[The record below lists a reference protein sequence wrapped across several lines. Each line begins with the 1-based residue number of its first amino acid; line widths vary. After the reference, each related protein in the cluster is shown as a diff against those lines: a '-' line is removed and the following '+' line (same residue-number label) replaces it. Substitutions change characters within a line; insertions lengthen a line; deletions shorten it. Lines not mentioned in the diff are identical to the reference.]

1 MEAGRKKNRLRKGTA
16 FLCAAAVLLSG
27 CFGQCGLFSHA
38 AGETYDYYVHVSAAG
53 NDMTADVNTSRA
65 FGDIQLAYDALICRW
80 AADGG
85 DTDDRLGII
94 LDTDITV
101 KTAFMM
107 GIGDRYGRAHDGTDA
122 DVQTGQYQRLD
133 VNTKRLSDIRYNDYR
148 LTVDG
153 QGHTVSPDQEEMWS
167 TFSPY
172 TIMND
177 RYRSSVMMAA
187 NGGSI
192 ALNDIVFDGL
202 KEDVTGLFLY
212 NNTYRENTGVKQLSV
227 TGCTFRDFCPQ
238 QGTQY
243 GGAVGT
249 ATFGASH
256 GVHCEIAVTGCT
268 FENNRSNTGS
278 VTYGGA
284 LYAGRDVRCV
294 VRSSSFTG
302 NSANTGGAAAV
313 YSGLL
318 DIDGSCSFSGNEASQ
333 RGGTIHDAG
342 TVILKD
348 LDSSNFRSGSCG
360 QFGGAVT
367 VASNPDFT
375 GRLVLDHC
383 SIRGFTA
390 GNAGGGVYVYSGS
403 ELYLYGGSSVTG
415 NTNQENID
423 NQQVSYAS
431 NIHTASSSARVYAG
445 GVTGETG
452 ISTSNPTEHKVLVY
466 SAEQS
471 AVSGLNEA
479 IRSLGGTQSYGTYSM
494 NDSFTEED
502 FGRITY
508 DSEVYL
514 LVQDQEMPDNMWLET
529 AAGSYIFWD
538 LNVPGIASPAAT
550 AGAAGSRVNAPQVS
564 AELTSQNVVY
574 RFKGWYTEASGG
586 EKITSGVYPQA
597 GVQVYYAQWDLT
609 DSEGGVPEAENQYF
623 TVFFDQNY
631 DGGGITSELVG
642 DTVLTLTVTYDDG
655 TERVLVCHLLSLGFS
670 FPGDPVREGY
680 DFQGWSLRSDGSSGM
695 VDPSYRPEESVTLF
709 AVWKVHQHT
718 LTWDAGKGAPGSTTK
733 QDYGSVIEVPE
744 APSREGYAFAGWF
757 RDEECTV
764 ALTDGERVSGDAVY
778 YAKWVPV
785 SCLIRWDADY
795 TGGSVTAVR
804 QDYDE
809 NLLIQQDPQRYGYAF
824 AGWYTGRNGTGTRAE
839 SYGTVREDITFYA
852 CWVHET
858 MDYDV
863 EIRWDDFSDNDGIRP
878 EAVTVELVRN
888 GIRTGYVRTL
898 TASDV
903 SEAGSDTWKYT
914 FENLAVS
921 DDISARYVYS
931 VAVKSSVSDE
941 YEYDADFTSNAY
953 AGYIYMTHS
962 LVLTD
967 LPVYLTWDDKNDND
981 GYRPASVRVKLTA
994 DGEAVSEADFIYREG
1009 RYQPSEISLAGDGNT
1024 WEYVFRGFQK
1034 YRQSGDEKGQEIR
1047 YGITVEEISRGDLDA
1062 YDVTYSGCTAVL
1074 SHGNDT
1080 LSKAVT
1086 VEWDDN
1092 NNQDNKRP
1100 ANIVVQLYADRA
1112 AIANKYVT
1120 LSDANGWTYI
1130 WNDLP
1135 KYTDEGKLIHYEA
1148 YVVSAL
1154 TDYTASTAGMVIRL
1168 TYVPRSTSVPARIIW
1183 TDEENADGLRP
1194 DYLLAELIA
1203 DGEATGDVQT
1213 LSETGGWSVEW
1224 KNYPYYIDGKRVEY
1238 TFRLQTPEGY
1248 QVSYYG
1254 TYDSSGLSA
1263 VLTHERIRRN
1273 LTGSI
1278 VWEDDDNR
1286 ASARPSRVSVS
1297 LYADGKPVN
1306 GSEEILSADS
1316 GWQYIWENLPVYR
1329 DQGEEILYSIAAASD
1344 IGSYTALSDGMQIT
1358 MFYEAVTSDL
1368 RCSILWDDAAD
1379 ADGRR
1384 PSYLPVVLTIGG
1396 EKTLYSVTAKDNGT
1410 DTWEAVFPGFPVYNA
1425 QGEVIPY
1432 GITADPVPAG
1442 YTAVSTSD
1450 TLILTRSADTLPAEG
1465 TVIWDTAFDSWEQKP
1480 QSVPLAIWGYS
1491 AKTDR
1496 YTYLAAGMAK
1506 ASEGWKYRFEEV
1518 PVSDPETGVP
1528 FTGYAVGFPQLESYY
1543 RENALPSQWQ
1553 YYVTISCDAFDRQDN
1568 GVFFDTRIRPNDH
1581 YQNSGQSEYT
1591 VRISW
1596 EDNGNAASSRT
1607 YGMVIHLTGTSA
1619 GSQISYDY
1627 MVTEA
1632 DVRENNTMEHVFG
1645 GLPLRDAYGDL
1656 YEYRAE
1662 MVSLPDNYTVTR
1674 QQAGGS
1680 DAAFTLTNVRDIT
1693 ITVVWQD
1700 SGDADGLRPDSLTLQ
1715 LYGDAENEGKYV
1727 YTGDF
1732 LKEAEYEE
1740 RGSDVWTYRFCDVP
1754 VWSAYSTNRE
1764 VNYLYYIEQEEAEK
1778 LRESG
1783 FSADY
1788 GGYETDSNA
1797 YSKNNETYFLYLSRD
1812 RQTADYETEIIWD
1825 DESNRDG
1832 MRPAEIRIWLRADYQ
1847 DGKGPQIIGE
1857 KTAIR
1862 GSETEDMWRYLW
1874 EDLDVFIH
1882 SGTRIIYTIAAEDV
1896 AGYRAEYSDEFPSM
1910 TFIRDKSEIPEGGT
1924 GESGDGGDDEE
1935 GGSGGSGTGGG
1946 SGSGGGTG
1954 GGSGSGGSGVTD
1966 DPEKESSGDDPDD
1979 SLNPDESV
1987 GSGEGNGGADVS
1999 KWLNTE
2005 VHDAYMQGYPDG
2017 SFRAD
2022 GLMTRAEAAQMFF
2035 NLLKDPA
2042 ADSSVP
2048 FRDIREDAWYADA
2061 AGRLAELG
2069 IINGYPDGTFGGGR
2083 TITRAEFAAMAVRF
2097 AEAGVSETPSC
2108 SYRDVL
2114 KRGWAYEAIASATE
2128 YGWLQGY
2135 PDGTFRPEDDIT
2147 RAEVCTAVNRMLGRS
2162 ADRAYIEKHS
2172 GEIRS
2177 FRDLSE
2183 AHWAYFDISEAV
2195 NVHDFSDAAGNEV
2208 WETR

>member
-1 MEAGRKKNRLRKGTA
+1 MPSS
-16 FLCAAAVLLSG
+16 LSG
-27 CFGQCGLFSHA
+27 L
-38 AGETYDYYVHVSAAG
+38 
-53 NDMTADVNTSRA
+53 
-65 FGDIQLAYDALICRW
+65 
-80 AADGG
+80 
-85 DTDDRLGII
+85 
-94 LDTDITV
+94 
-101 KTAFMM
+101 
-107 GIGDRYGRAHDGTDA
+107 
-122 DVQTGQYQRLD
+122 
-133 VNTKRLSDIRYNDYR
+133 
-148 LTVDG
+148 
-153 QGHTVSPDQEEMWS
+153 
-167 TFSPY
+167 
-172 TIMND
+172 
-177 RYRSSVMMAA
+177 
-187 NGGSI
+187 
-192 ALNDIVFDGL
+192 
-202 KEDVTGLFLY
+202 
-212 NNTYRENTGVKQLSV
+212 
-227 TGCTFRDFCPQ
+227 
-238 QGTQY
+238 
-243 GGAVGT
+243 
-249 ATFGASH
+249 
-256 GVHCEIAVTGCT
+256 
-268 FENNRSNTGS
+268 
-278 VTYGGA
+278 
-284 LYAGRDVRCV
+284 
-294 VRSSSFTG
+294 
-302 NSANTGGAAAV
+302 
-313 YSGLL
+313 
-318 DIDGSCSFSGNEASQ
+318 
-333 RGGTIHDAG
+333 
-342 TVILKD
+342 
-348 LDSSNFRSGSCG
+348 
-360 QFGGAVT
+360 
-367 VASNPDFT
+367 
-375 GRLVLDHC
+375 
-383 SIRGFTA
+383 
-390 GNAGGGVYVYSGS
+390 
-403 ELYLYGGSSVTG
+403 
-415 NTNQENID
+415 
-423 NQQVSYAS
+423 
-431 NIHTASSSARVYAG
+431 
-445 GVTGETG
+445 
-452 ISTSNPTEHKVLVY
+452 
-466 SAEQS
+466 
-471 AVSGLNEA
+471 
-479 IRSLGGTQSYGTYSM
+479 
-494 NDSFTEED
+494 
-502 FGRITY
+502 
-508 DSEVYL
+508 
-514 LVQDQEMPDNMWLET
+514 
-529 AAGSYIFWD
+529 
-538 LNVPGIASPAAT
+538 
-550 AGAAGSRVNAPQVS
+550 
-564 AELTSQNVVY
+564 
-574 RFKGWYTEASGG
+574 
-586 EKITSGVYPQA
+586 
-597 GVQVYYAQWDLT
+597 
-609 DSEGGVPEAENQYF
+609 
-623 TVFFDQNY
+623 
-631 DGGGITSELVG
+631 
-642 DTVLTLTVTYDDG
+642 
-655 TERVLVCHLLSLGFS
+655 S